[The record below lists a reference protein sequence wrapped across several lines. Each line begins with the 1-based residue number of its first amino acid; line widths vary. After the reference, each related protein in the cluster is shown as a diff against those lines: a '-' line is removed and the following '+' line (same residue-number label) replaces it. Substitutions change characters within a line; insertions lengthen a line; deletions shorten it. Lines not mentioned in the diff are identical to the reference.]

1 MNIKEA
7 KEEICRTVTAYQAR
21 TEAGLYRIP
30 SEKKRPILLIGAP
43 GIGKTAIVEQA
54 AAECGISFLSYT
66 MTHHTRQSAVG
77 LPLLKEKTFQGKAC
91 TVTEYT
97 MSEIIGRVMELMEE
111 GGQEEGILFLD
122 EINCVSETLMPA
134 MLQFLQ
140 FKTFG
145 CHRLPE
151 GWIIVAA
158 GNPPRYNR
166 SAREFDVVTL
176 DRVKYMELE
185 ASFDSWK
192 EYALSRNL
200 HSAILS
206 YLTMKPEQLY
216 VFRRTETGKEFVTP
230 RGWEDLSQIL
240 ETYEDL
246 GLPVEDA
253 LFSQYLQC
261 RETALDFLSYYRL
274 SRRLLASPVLETLT
288 RDGTLPEDAPSS
300 SEWSGLSFD
309 ERLCVT
315 EHLLHS
321 IRRQVRSYENRRQL
335 IQSLS
340 YFAEGLAAQHPD
352 FSGLEQVCAGLLA
365 KRKASLQKRKEFG
378 LLDRREEERERLLA
392 DTVRQYASRVRLS
405 HFSDTRNEPAPDS
418 AVSAMTSLIRADM
431 DELEQDALRLERVL
445 RGTSEFIDTRFGDS
459 PEAFLFFTELTEQED
474 TGRFLSVRMGDLKD
488 RILQMT
494 ARD

>member
-1 MNIKEA
+1 
-7 KEEICRTVTAYQAR
+7 
-21 TEAGLYRIP
+21 
-30 SEKKRPILLIGAP
+30 
-43 GIGKTAIVEQA
+43 
-54 AAECGISFLSYT
+54 
-66 MTHHTRQSAVG
+66 
-77 LPLLKEKTFQGKAC
+77 
-91 TVTEYT
+91 

-240 ETYEDL
+240 ETYE
-246 GLPVEDA
+246 GPRTSGGGRSVFPV
-253 LFSQYLQC
+253 
-261 RETALDFLSYYRL
+261 
-274 SRRLLASPVLETLT
+274 
-288 RDGTLPEDAPSS
+288 
-300 SEWSGLSFD
+300 
-309 ERLCVT
+309 
-315 EHLLHS
+315 
-321 IRRQVRSYENRRQL
+321 
-335 IQSLS
+335 
-340 YFAEGLAAQHPD
+340 
-352 FSGLEQVCAGLLA
+352 
-365 KRKASLQKRKEFG
+365 
-378 LLDRREEERERLLA
+378 
-392 DTVRQYASRVRLS
+392 
-405 HFSDTRNEPAPDS
+405 S
-418 AVSAMTSLIRADM
+418 AVPGNRS
-431 DELEQDALRLERVL
+431 
-445 RGTSEFIDTRFGDS
+445 
-459 PEAFLFFTELTEQED
+459 
-474 TGRFLSVRMGDLKD
+474 
-488 RILQMT
+488 
-494 ARD
+494 